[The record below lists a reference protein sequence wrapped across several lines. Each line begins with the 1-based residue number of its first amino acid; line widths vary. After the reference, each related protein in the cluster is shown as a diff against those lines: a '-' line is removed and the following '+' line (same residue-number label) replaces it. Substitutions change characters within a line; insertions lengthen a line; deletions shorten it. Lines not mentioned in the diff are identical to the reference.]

1 MVEFLSRHQT
11 DIMQFFSG
19 ICGVSAALLFVTKA
33 LSKKRRNILILM
45 ELTAMF
51 LLIFD
56 RLAYV
61 YAGDMSRTGYIMVRL
76 SNFIVFFLTSE
87 VVLAFNLYLIDL
99 LTDEGELEEVPRRLV
114 LVNILASLGMF
125 LAVLNHFSGI
135 YYIIDE
141 NNQYHRTPGFIIC
154 YILPVV
160 GPLIQ
165 FTAVRKYRTR
175 FTKIIRTSL
184 YLFLI
189 LPITASLIQIFA
201 YGLSL
206 TNLTIVLVSVCM
218 YVFAYHDVNDK
229 IEKAHLSETAHL
241 KRDTKALRHLFE
253 ETVTA
258 FTSALDDRD
267 AYSKGRSGRVASYAK
282 RLAEEGGLSKKDCE
296 DVYIKALVH
305 DIGKI
310 GIPEE
315 VLVHE
320 DDPNEEELK
329 ILKRKP
335 LIGSKILSYISEY
348 PGLDA
353 GAKYCNER
361 YDGSGYP
368 QGLKGEDIP
377 QAARIIAVA
386 REYDNM
392 TSRTSY
398 RDPLPQQIVREQF
411 VTGAGRSMD
420 PVYAKIM
427 MRMIDADG
435 GYSMR
440 EEGTMKNEEATK
452 ELHCKVYREDVTEG
466 ILVDSTVTRIS
477 FKCEEE
483 KENES
488 DFSGP
493 SIILFDS
500 FDAHVHNNSK
510 TIGAYA
516 YKEYGELWFDG
527 HHIST
532 IARNMKVTMDEE
544 AGRDHDKALYEIES
558 VRFHDHLR
566 VRLISHYGV
575 SEAIVAL
582 SNEVSWAY
590 IGITGENCHIY
601 DITTVKTEETAG
613 QEEIERIADE
623 VSYIDRIES
632 DLPNIQI
639 NATRAVTT
647 AGISINDGR
656 RIFFHTMSLPMA
668 NLVWHCPYIV
678 IFYSDDGQVNGPG
691 YKEYALVKL
700 NGEDNG
706 SNEYAQNS
714 FVMKKKDEFKGWESW
729 KDRNKEGLEVEIDFV
744 RRGRRIT
751 FSTSNLGIEITNT
764 TTVDDGPDTVYVA
777 ITGDQVALTDIRVN

>member
-1 MVEFLSRHQT
+1 
-11 DIMQFFSG
+11 
-19 ICGVSAALLFVTKA
+19 
-33 LSKKRRNILILM
+33 
-45 ELTAMF
+45 
-51 LLIFD
+51 
-56 RLAYV
+56 
-61 YAGDMSRTGYIMVRL
+61 
-76 SNFIVFFLTSE
+76 
-87 VVLAFNLYLIDL
+87 
-99 LTDEGELEEVPRRLV
+99 
-114 LVNILASLGMF
+114 
-125 LAVLNHFSGI
+125 
-135 YYIIDE
+135 
-141 NNQYHRTPGFIIC
+141 
-154 YILPVV
+154 
-160 GPLIQ
+160 
-165 FTAVRKYRTR
+165 
-175 FTKIIRTSL
+175 
-184 YLFLI
+184 
-189 LPITASLIQIFA
+189 
-201 YGLSL
+201 
-206 TNLTIVLVSVCM
+206 
-218 YVFAYHDVNDK
+218 
-229 IEKAHLSETAHL
+229 
-241 KRDTKALRHLFE
+241 
-253 ETVTA
+253 
-258 FTSALDDRD
+258 
-267 AYSKGRSGRVASYAK
+267 
-282 RLAEEGGLSKKDCE
+282 
-296 DVYIKALVH
+296 
-305 DIGKI
+305 
-310 GIPEE
+310 
-315 VLVHE
+315 
-320 DDPNEEELK
+320 
-329 ILKRKP
+329 
-335 LIGSKILSYISEY
+335 
-348 PGLDA
+348 
-353 GAKYCNER
+353 
-361 YDGSGYP
+361 
-368 QGLKGEDIP
+368 
-377 QAARIIAVA
+377 
-386 REYDNM
+386 
-392 TSRTSY
+392 
-398 RDPLPQQIVREQF
+398 
-411 VTGAGRSMD
+411 
-420 PVYAKIM
+420 
-427 MRMIDADG
+427 
-435 GYSMR
+435 
-440 EEGTMKNEEATK
+440 MKNEEATK
-452 ELHCKVYREDVTEG
+452 ELHCKTYRENVTEG
-466 ILVDSTVTRIS
+466 ILIDSTVTRIS

-488 DFSGP
+488 DFSAP

-544 AGRDHDKALYEIES
+544 AGSDHDKSLYEIES

-566 VRLISHYGV
+566 IRLISHYGV
-575 SEAIVAL
+575 SEAIIAL

-639 NATRAVTT
+639 NATRSVTT

-764 TTVDDGPDTVYVA
+764 TTVVDGPDTVYVA